1 MRGLKFSRSTGE
13 GPKAGARREV
23 QSERF
28 AAYFPRLF
36 AYACAATSD
45 DEAAREV
52 VVSAFSD
59 AFSRAD
65 IREDEFEIDLFR
77 TARAICQSSEYR
89 ARRHND
95 GLTPR
100 EREVISLLFD
110 AQLDRA
116 QIGLLLG
123 VRDEVVAT
131 ALVRGLRKL
140 RTSFASSG
148 AGAAVPSFS

>member
-1 MRGLKFSRSTGE
+1 MRRLKFSRSTGE
-13 GPKAGARREV
+13 GPTAGARRDV

-28 AAYFPRLF
+28 ATYFPRLF
-36 AYACAATSD
+36 AYACAATGD
-45 DEAAREV
+45 DEAARDV

-65 IREDEFEIDLFR
+65 AREDEFEIDLFR
-77 TARAICQSSEYR
+77 TARAICQSGEYR
-89 ARRHND
+89 LRRHND

-100 EREVISLLFD
+100 EREVLSLLFD

-116 QIGLLLG
+116 QIRVLLG
-123 VRDEVVAT
+123 INEEVVAT
-131 ALVRGLRKL
+131 TLVRGLRKL
-140 RTSFASSG
+140 RTSFSSSS

>member
-1 MRGLKFSRSTGE
+1 MRGLKFSRSTDE

-28 AAYFPRLF
+28 AAYFPRVF
-36 AYACAATSD
+36 AYACAATGD
-45 DEAAREV
+45 DEAARDV

-65 IREDEFEIDLFR
+65 TREAEFEIDLFR
-77 TARAICQSSEYR
+77 TARAICQSGEYR
-89 ARRHND
+89 VRRHND

-100 EREVISLLFD
+100 EREVLSLLFD

-116 QIGLLLG
+116 QIGVLLG
-123 VRDEVVAT
+123 IKEEVVAT
-131 ALVRGLRKL
+131 TLVRGLRKL
-140 RTSFASSG
+140 RTAFASSG